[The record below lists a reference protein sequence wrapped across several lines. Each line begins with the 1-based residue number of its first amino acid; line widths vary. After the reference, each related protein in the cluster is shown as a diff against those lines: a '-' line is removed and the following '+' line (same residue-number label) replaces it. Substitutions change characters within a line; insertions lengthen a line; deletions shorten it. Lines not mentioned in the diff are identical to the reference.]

1 MVPLKE
7 SARAG
12 RNEEQVTALSG
23 RRWSRVTDM
32 EAHQHSASGHS
43 RKHIG
48 DALQERRTFV
58 ARASRNSSVGSTY
71 CTSSSA
77 ARLIAH
83 NLMILGST
91 TSITYK
97 RDCMSTWATNQN
109 YCIGTSLI
117 RATALHLF
125 ATGQSFKIPGCLTQ
139 MRSSACLQNKC
150 HG

>member
-1 MVPLKE
+1 MKSSDRHGST
-7 SARAG
+7 SAQCVGTQQKTYWGCSTR
-12 RNEEQVTALSG
+12 
-23 RRWSRVTDM
+23 
-32 EAHQHSASGHS
+32 EAHLRCKGV
-43 RKHIG
+43 KK
-48 DALQERRTFV
+48 
-58 ARASRNSSVGSTY
+58 SVGSTY